1 MLQVIKSF
9 LIDCKWRSSKII
21 YCTVSPLIWSIMRG
35 VEMLLLSLFDV
46 FVLLAQPFLSFFSPI
61 IYASH
66 FQGPNWLEFLK
77 TRVII
82 HIGSWFVSQI

>member
-1 MLQVIKSF
+1 MH
-9 LIDCKWRSSKII
+9 
-21 YCTVSPLIWSIMRG
+21 G

-82 HIGSWFVSQI
+82 HIGS